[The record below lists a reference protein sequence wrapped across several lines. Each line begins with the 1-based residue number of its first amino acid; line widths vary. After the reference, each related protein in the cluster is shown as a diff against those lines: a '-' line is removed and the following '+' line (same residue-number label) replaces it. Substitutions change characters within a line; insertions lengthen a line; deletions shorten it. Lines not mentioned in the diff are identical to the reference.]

1 MMMVERE
8 VGGEDLVG
16 IEVVEVGSVVVE
28 EEGLAV
34 EVVTAEALEA
44 TVAGMVEIVVGTVA
58 VTIDLADGVADSGA
72 GGPVVEMDMAATGEA
87 IEEATAV
94 AAEET
99 GIAAAVVTGDRRGPW
114 TRTRE

>member
-16 IEVVEVGSVVVE
+16 IEVVEVGSVVVQ
-28 EEGLAV
+28 EEGSAV
-34 EVVTAEALEA
+34 EVATAAGLEA
-44 TVAGMVEIVVGTVA
+44 TVAASEAIVVGMVA

-72 GGPVVEMDMAATGEA
+72 GGPVVEMVMAATG
-87 IEEATAV
+87 
-94 AAEET
+94 EET
-99 GIAAAVVTGDRRGPW
+99 GIAAAVVTGDRRGLW